1 MRSPPWSWTRTSQ
14 SRLQSWQ
21 TLLKDLQQLRK
32 NKIVI
37 LICCFFLSIL
47 IFYKYLFNFF
57 ISEATTD
64 EKHDSLSINQET
76 PYDITQVPFP
86 LGNLEL
92 KTFLNKEL
100 EKKIC
105 RKIVVTVYLR
115 KLEAELR
122 KLEVYLRKL
131 EVYLRKLEEKNMQKN
146 CSDSLLKK
154 IFKRRFF

>member
-1 MRSPPWSWTRTSQ
+1 MRHFFRSRSWSRTLPVSVLKPKLRLVSDKFLRSPSWSWTRTSH
-14 SRLQSWQ
+14 SRLQSRQ

-32 NKIVI
+32 NKMVI
-37 LICCFFLSIL
+37 IICCFFLSIL

-64 EKHDSLSINQET
+64 EKHDSLLINQET

-100 EKKIC
+100 EEKIC
-105 RKIVVTVYLR
+105 RKIEVTV
-115 KLEAELR
+115 
-122 KLEVYLRKL
+122 
-131 EVYLRKLEEKNMQKN
+131 NN
-146 CSDSLLKK
+146 
-154 IFKRRFF
+154 